1 MDGFAFETFS
11 NLKEFPI
18 DRHCVRL
25 KDGRREIQPTSIA
38 IHKKKEVLTDC
49 LAPAP
54 KEVCELASGEDVDNE
69 IPEFLVSWFAFSQ

>member
-18 DRHCVRL
+18 DRVRL
-25 KDGRREIQPTSIA
+25 QDGRREIQPTSIA

-49 LAPAP
+49 LALAP
-54 KEVCELASGEDVDNE
+54 KEGGELASGEDVDNE
-69 IPEFLVSWFAFSQ
+69 IPEFFVSWFAFSK